1 MNEVIIIDIA
11 RQAVYLIL
19 KASAPMLLAS
29 LVVGL
34 IVSILQTVTSI
45 QEQTLTFVPKL
56 IAVFVIMILAGSWIL
71 NSLKEFMV
79 ELISNFSYYIN
90 VL

>member
-34 IVSILQTVTSI
+34 VVSILQTVTSI

-56 IAVFVIMILAGSWIL
+56 VAVFLVIILAGSWIL
-71 NSLKEFMV
+71 NSVREFMV
-79 ELISNFSYYIN
+79 ELVSNFSYYIN
-90 VL
+90 AL